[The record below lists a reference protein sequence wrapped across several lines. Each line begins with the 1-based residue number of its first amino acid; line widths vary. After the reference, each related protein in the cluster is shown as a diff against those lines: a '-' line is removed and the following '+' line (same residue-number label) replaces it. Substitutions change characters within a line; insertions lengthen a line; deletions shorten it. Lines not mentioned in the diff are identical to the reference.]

1 MTIEAAFERSMHA
14 PADVTARHRPG
25 PVELV
30 LWAAGFACVAFTTCY
45 AYHIGL

>member
-1 MTIEAAFERSMHA
+1 MTSEAHVETTFSDKRQLGVIE
-14 PADVTARHRPG
+14 V
-25 PVELV
+25 V